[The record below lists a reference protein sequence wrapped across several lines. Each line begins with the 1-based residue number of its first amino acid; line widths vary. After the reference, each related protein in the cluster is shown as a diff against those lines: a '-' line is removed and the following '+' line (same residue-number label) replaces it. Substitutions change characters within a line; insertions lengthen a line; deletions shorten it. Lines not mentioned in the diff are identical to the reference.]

1 MVFLIHIATCTDSA
15 VILYS
20 FINAENQRIWVKFH
34 LRTLQ
39 GIKNLT
45 DQEAEAIV
53 AKDRE
58 SHQRDLFESIE
69 KGDYPK
75 WLFQIQLMT
84 EEEAD
89 NYRINP
95 FDLTKVWPHK
105 DFPLQDVGVLELNR
119 NPENYFAEVEQAA
132 FNPMNIVDGIGLSPD
147 KCYKVVYS
155 LMATHNVIV

>member
-1 MVFLIHIATCTDSA
+1 MPSNEIRKQICVARTVTGTSGRFYQKHYIGVTITMSPRGIPYSYRHMHGFGSHT
-15 VILYS
+15 YS

-95 FDLTKVWPHK
+95 FDL
-105 DFPLQDVGVLELNR
+105 D
-119 NPENYFAEVEQAA
+119 
-132 FNPMNIVDGIGLSPD
+132 
-147 KCYKVVYS
+147 
-155 LMATHNVIV
+155 

>member
-1 MVFLIHIATCTDSA
+1 MVIPYSYRHMHGFGSHT
-15 VILYS
+15 YS

-69 KGDYPK
+69 RA
-75 WLFQIQLMT
+75 I
-84 EEEAD
+84 
-89 NYRINP
+89 I
-95 FDLTKVWPHK
+95 
-105 DFPLQDVGVLELNR
+105 R
-119 NPENYFAEVEQAA
+119 N
-132 FNPMNIVDGIGLSPD
+132 G
-147 KCYKVVYS
+147 YS
-155 LMATHNVIV
+155 RFS